1 LRVLL
6 DTQILVIACFN
17 PASLPKKVL
26 AVIENDDNDL
36 LISSVSLMEIAIK
49 NAIGKIEIS
58 EQVVRQAIRDL
69 RLSILSFDARH
80 AYEMF
85 VLPLHHRDPFDRMI
99 IATALAEKIPLVGGD
114 LHFKLY
120 KGLHCIW

>member
-1 LRVLL
+1 VRALL
-6 DTQILVIACFN
+6 DTQVVVMACFN
-17 PASLPKKVL
+17 PASLPKKVI
-26 AVIENDDNDL
+26 AVIENDNNDL

-49 NAIGKIEIS
+49 NSIGKIQIS

-85 VLPLHHRDPFDRMI
+85 TLPLHHRDPFDRMI

-114 LHFKLY
+114 GQFKLY
-120 KGLHCIW
+120 KGLHHIW